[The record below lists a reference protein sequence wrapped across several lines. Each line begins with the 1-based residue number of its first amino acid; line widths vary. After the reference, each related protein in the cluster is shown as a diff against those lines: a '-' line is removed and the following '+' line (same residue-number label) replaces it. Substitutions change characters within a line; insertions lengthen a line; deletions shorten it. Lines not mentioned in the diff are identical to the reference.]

1 MLRPCISRII
11 SNSHTP
17 GGYKTRTPE
26 GVRKE
31 LCIFALVYNLVRA
44 VMLEAARRQKV
55 PVLRISFADA
65 LHWLQFVRRGE
76 DLAVL
81 LIIPHRPHRI
91 EPRVQKRRDKEYP
104 YMTKPRAQ
112 YKNALRKRKKIA

>member
-1 MLRPCISRII
+1 MLHC
-11 SNSHTP
+11 
-17 GGYKTRTPE
+17 RTPD

-31 LCIFALVYNLVRA
+31 LCVFALVYNLVRA
-44 VMLEAARRQKV
+44 VMLEAARRQQV

-81 LIIPHRPHRI
+81 LIIPQRPHRL

-112 YKNALRKRKKIA
+112 YKNDLHKRKKIA